1 MIRSQLDRVRVVLVD
16 TSHPGNIGA
25 VARAMWTMGLE
36 HLSLVRPKHFPS
48 ADATARAAGA
58 DALLYHAHVCDSLE
72 QALSDCVWV
81 VGTTVRSRHLELP
94 ALTPR
99 AFAARAVEETRHG
112 HVALVFGREQAGLSN
127 QELDLCQAVASIA
140 TNPDFSSLNLA
151 AAVQIFTYELQ
162 RAFCHGAGGGDGAR
176 GRDAPPGG
184 DASGV
189 PTAAQLEG
197 LYTHLE
203 QALTDIGY
211 LDPRAPKLL
220 MRRLRRLYGR
230 ARPDRAE
237 LNILRGIL
245 AATQRLAGD
254 KNSR

>member
-1 MIRSQLDRVRVVLVD
+1 MTGSQLDCVRVVLVD

-36 HLSLVRPKHFPS
+36 RLALVRPKRFPS

-58 DALLYHAHVCDSLE
+58 DALLYHADVYDSLE
-72 QALSDCVWV
+72 QALADCVWV

-94 ALTPR
+94 LLTPR

-112 HVALVFGREQAGLSN
+112 QVALVFGREQAGLTN
-127 QELDLCQAVASIA
+127 RELDACQAVAYIA
-140 TNPDFSSLNLA
+140 ANPDFSSLNLA
-151 AAVQIFTYELQ
+151 AAVQVFAYEL
-162 RAFCHGAGGGDGAR
+162 RLAFCDGVRESNEASADPAAGEA
-176 GRDAPPGG
+176 
-184 DASGV
+184 
-189 PTAAQLEG
+189 TAAQLEG

-211 LDPRAPKLL
+211 YDPKAPKLL

-245 AATQRLAGD
+245 AATQRAAV
-254 KNSR
+254 KWRE